1 MIRNSAKVS
10 KEFSFQVSDLRVYNS
25 LAKETGRTEESAEEL
40 EEGGGG
46 EAEEEEEEEEEEG
59 EEVVKVTEVRD
70 TIVDTDAYHFSESKW
85 LPMREPATP
94 P

>member
-46 EAEEEEEEEEEEG
+46 EEEEEEEEEEG

-70 TIVDTDAYHFSESKW
+70 TIVDTDAYHISASKW